1 MDLIERL
8 EKLIQEQNRNGR
20 NMIYVS
26 IEDLEEL
33 GYRNLDVRGAEA
45 EGKQFIDLATLK
57 SLMKR
62 YMFRYNLKSRLERTE
77 GAVSESCNRV
87 KESRKIIDN
96 SWDSIEK

>member
-33 GYRNLDVRGAEA
+33 GYRNLDVRGAE
-45 EGKQFIDLATLK
+45 GKQFIDLATLK

-62 YMFRYNLKSRLERTE
+62 YMFRYNSKSRLERTE
-77 GAVSESCNRV
+77 GAVSESRNRV